1 MAVKS
6 IALKE
11 QLLKRGHT
19 PRATSNNVAILPVS
33 EIPLNL
39 TLVQLRPNPDNPRTS
54 RNPKYEEIKAS
65 IRARGL
71 DSIPKVTKDPE
82 NEEDVYIF
90 SDGGNTRYSILME
103 LWTETQ
109 DERFHHIQCI
119 FKPWPGR
126 LQCLI
131 GHLAENDVR
140 GDLSFIEKALGIAK
154 VRSIYE
160 KQLGK
165 TISQRELESLL
176 RTDGYPI
183 TQSNIS
189 RMNYTVE
196 HLYPYIPT
204 LLNSGMGRPQ
214 IIQLIALRTTAQKSW
229 EHFSINYD
237 FTEKF
242 DDVFGL
248 VCQDLDNPEIY
259 TYDVFKDELI
269 GTLLKALPVPDITY
283 DRWLIELDPTEQN
296 RRKLFGEPTQT
307 PRHHLDE
314 KTTVKPISLPLEI
327 SDNTI
332 SPVQISHSSPRKQ
345 SNKEEQLDLYQ
356 QPKESVRATTSLVNP
371 TPVAPIAEPRSCM
384 ADTPQSQ
391 QSSVA
396 FANAGLEPVTD
407 IWLISKLQDDIEHLQ
422 DMTFRLAFE
431 LAESMGLESSLQEN
445 KERMSA
451 GYSFINLHSATLD
464 PEAQLLM
471 ALSAEPESPSGTLA
485 FLAISI
491 TGSAASLGEPR
502 LNDICAVKY
511 LRLLRI
517 LRRLRELQREE
528 ARNLQTCKDAYDA

>member
-1 MAVKS
+1 MVVKS

-39 TLVQLRPNPDNPRTS
+39 TLAQLRPNPDNPRTS

-140 GDLSFIEKALGIAK
+140 GDLLFIEKALGIAK

-196 HLYPYIPT
+196 YLYPYIPT

-242 DDVFGL
+242 DDVFGQ

-269 GTLLKALPVPDITY
+269 GALLKALPVPDITY
-283 DRWLIELDPTEQN
+283 DRWLIELDPTGQN
-296 RRKLFGEPTQT
+296 RRKLFSKPTQT
-307 PRHHLDE
+307 SRHNPDE
-314 KTTVKPISLPLEI
+314 KVTVKPPFLPLEI
-327 SDNTI
+327 LDNTV
-332 SPVQISHSSPRKQ
+332 SPIQVSHANPRKQ
-345 SNKEEQLDLYQ
+345 SHKEEQLDLYHP
-356 QPKESVRATTSLVNP
+356 PKESTIAPIALANP
-371 TPVAPIAEPRSCM
+371 TPVVSIQEPTSFIAEPLQTL
-384 ADTPQSQ
+384 D
-391 QSSVA
+391 SSVA

-407 IWLISKLQDDIEHLQ
+407 IWLISTLQDDIEHLQ
-422 DMTFRLAFE
+422 DMAFRLAFE
-431 LAESMGLESSLQEN
+431 LAESIGIESSLQEN

-451 GYSFINLHSATLD
+451 GYSFINLHSATLA

-471 ALSAEPESPSGTLA
+471 TLCAESESPSGTLA
-485 FLAISI
+485 FLGVSI
-491 TGSAASLGEPR
+491 IGSADPLGEPR
-502 LNDICAVKY
+502 LDDICAVKY
-511 LRLLRI
+511 LRLLRV

-528 ARNLQTCKDAYDA
+528 ARNTRTSKDAYDA

>member
-39 TLVQLRPNPDNPRTS
+39 TLAQLRPNPDNPRTS

-109 DERFHHIQCI
+109 DERFRHIQCI

-160 KQLGK
+160 TQLGK
-165 TISQRELESLL
+165 IVSQRELETLL

-214 IIQLIALRTTAQKSW
+214 IIQLIALRTAAQKYWDHS
-229 EHFSINYD
+229 SINYD
-237 FTEKF
+237 LLDKF
-242 DDVFGL
+242 DDIFGQ
-248 VCQDLDNPEIY
+248 VCRTLDNPESF
-259 TYDVFKDELI
+259 TYEVFKDELI
-269 GTLLKALPVPDITY
+269 GSLLKALSTPDNTY

-314 KTTVKPISLPLEI
+314 KTTVKSISLPSEI
-327 SDNTI
+327 SGNAI
-332 SPVQISHSSPRKQ
+332 PPAQISHSSPRKQ

-371 TPVAPIAEPRSCM
+371 TPVTPIAEPRSCM
-384 ADTPQSQ
+384 ADTPQLQ

-396 FANAGLEPVTD
+396 FANTGLEPVTD

-422 DMTFRLAFE
+422 DMAFRLAFE

-451 GYSFINLHSATLD
+451 GYSFINLNSATLA
-464 PEAQLLM
+464 PEAQLLIT
-471 ALSAEPESPSGTLA
+471 LCAESGSPSGTLA

-528 ARNLQTCKDAYDA
+528 ACNL

>member
-6 IALKE
+6 MALKE

-19 PRATSNNVAILPVS
+19 PCATNNNVAILPVS

-39 TLVQLRPNPDNPRTS
+39 TLTQLRPNPDNPRTS

-140 GDLSFIEKALGIAK
+140 GDLLFIEKALGIAK
-154 VRSIYE
+154 IRSLYE
-160 KQLGK
+160 EQLGK

-189 RMNYTVE
+189 RMNYTAE
-196 HLYPYIPT
+196 HLYPYIPA

-214 IIQLIALRTTAQKSW
+214 IIQLIALRTAAQKSW
-229 EHFSINYD
+229 DYFSINYD
-237 FTEKF
+237 FLEKF
-242 DDVFGL
+242 DDVFGQ
-248 VCQDLDNPEIY
+248 VCRVLDNPESY
-259 TYDVFKDELI
+259 TYDEFKDELI
-269 GTLLKALPVPDITY
+269 GSLLKALPVPDITY

-296 RRKLFGEPTQT
+296 RRKLFGELTQT
-307 PRHHLDE
+307 SQHNPDE
-314 KTTVKPISLPLEI
+314 KITGKPPLLLLEV
-327 SDNTI
+327 SDRAI
-332 SPVQISHSSPRKQ
+332 PPALVSHASPRKQ
-345 SNKEEQLDLYQ
+345 GHKEEQLDLYQ
-356 QPKESVRATTSLVNP
+356 SPKESTLSTTSLANS
-371 TPVAPIAEPRSCM
+371 TPVVPIPEPTSFIAEPLQ
-384 ADTPQSQ
+384 TLE
-391 QSSVA
+391 SSVA

-407 IWLISKLQDDIEHLQ
+407 IWLISTLQDDIEHLQ
-422 DMTFRLAFE
+422 DMAFRLVFE
-431 LAESMGLESSLQEN
+431 LAESMGIESSIQEN
-445 KERMSA
+445 KERMGA
-451 GYSFINLHSATLD
+451 GYSFINPHSATLT

-471 ALSAEPESPSGTLA
+471 ALCTESESPSGTLA
-485 FLAISI
+485 FLGIFI
-491 TGSAASLGEPR
+491 TGSAAPLGEPR
-502 LNDICAVKY
+502 LDDICAVKY

-517 LRRLRELQREE
+517 LRRLHKLQREE
-528 ARNLQTCKDAYDA
+528 ALNIRICKDA

>member
-39 TLVQLRPNPDNPRTS
+39 TLAQLRPNPDNPRTS

-109 DERFHHIQCI
+109 DERFRHIQCI

-160 KQLGK
+160 TQLGK
-165 TISQRELESLL
+165 MVSQRELETLL

-214 IIQLIALRTTAQKSW
+214 IIQLIALRTAAQKYWDHS
-229 EHFSINYD
+229 SINYD
-237 FTEKF
+237 LLDKF
-242 DDVFGL
+242 DDIFGQ
-248 VCQDLDNPEIY
+248 VCRTLDNPESF
-259 TYDVFKDELI
+259 TYEVFKDELI
-269 GTLLKALPVPDITY
+269 GSLLKALPAPDNTY

-314 KTTVKPISLPLEI
+314 KTTVKPVSLPSEI
-327 SDNTI
+327 SDNAI
-332 SPVQISHSSPRKQ
+332 PPAQISYSSPRKQ
-345 SNKEEQLDLYQ
+345 SNKKEQLDLYQ

-371 TPVAPIAEPRSCM
+371 TPVTPIAEPRSCM
-384 ADTPQSQ
+384 ADTPQLQ
-391 QSSVA
+391 QSSVV

-422 DMTFRLAFE
+422 DMAFRLAFE
-431 LAESMGLESSLQEN
+431 LAEFMGLESSLQEN

-451 GYSFINLHSATLD
+451 GYSFINLNFATLA
-464 PEAQLLM
+464 PEAQLLIT
-471 ALSAEPESPSGTLA
+471 LCAESGSPSGTLA

-502 LNDICAVKY
+502 LDDICTVKY

-528 ARNLQTCKDAYDA
+528 ACNL

>member
-6 IALKE
+6 MALKE

-19 PRATSNNVAILPVS
+19 PRATNNNVAILPVS
-33 EIPLNL
+33 EMPLNL
-39 TLVQLRPNPDNPRTS
+39 TLTQLRPNPDNPRTS

-109 DERFHHIQCI
+109 DERFRHIQCI

-140 GDLSFIEKALGIAK
+140 GDLLFIEKALGIAK

-196 HLYPYIPT
+196 YLYPYIPT

-242 DDVFGL
+242 DDVFGQ

-269 GTLLKALPVPDITY
+269 GALLKALPVPDITY
-283 DRWLIELDPTEQN
+283 DRWLIELDPTGQN
-296 RRKLFGEPTQT
+296 RRKLFSKPTQT
-307 PRHHLDE
+307 SRHNPDE
-314 KTTVKPISLPLEI
+314 KVTVKPPFLPLEI
-327 SDNTI
+327 LDNTV
-332 SPVQISHSSPRKQ
+332 SPIQVSHANPRKQ
-345 SNKEEQLDLYQ
+345 SHKEEQLDLYQ
-356 QPKESVRATTSLVNP
+356 PPKESTIAPIALANP
-371 TPVAPIAEPRSCM
+371 TPVVSIQEPTSFIAEPLQPL
-384 ADTPQSQ
+384 D
-391 QSSVA
+391 SSVA

-407 IWLISKLQDDIEHLQ
+407 IWLISTLQDDIEHLQ
-422 DMTFRLAFE
+422 DMAFRLAFE
-431 LAESMGLESSLQEN
+431 LAESIGIESSLQEN

-451 GYSFINLHSATLD
+451 GYSFINLHSATLA

-471 ALSAEPESPSGTLA
+471 TLCAESESPSGTLA
-485 FLAISI
+485 FLGVSI
-491 TGSAASLGEPR
+491 IGSADPLGEPR
-502 LNDICAVKY
+502 LDDICAVKY

-528 ARNLQTCKDAYDA
+528 ARNTRTSKDAYDA